1 MLNDWKLLCAANFY
15 IREGGEIYRIEG
27 YGENFE
33 IGEYPPV
40 ALEDFS
46 VEFRIRRNPQS
57 PWQTITVDY
66 TIQPYKIFVQ
76 NWQTGDYLTS
86 YSPGAQI
93 NLIYYYHSMM
103 EQEGPLDSLF
113 LGWSRDGKT
122 AVNPQYVPDQPGRQV
137 LLPLLSLIHI

>member
-1 MLNDWKLLCAANFY
+1 MIYYGAVLNDWKLLCAANFY

-76 NWQTGDYLTS
+76 NWQTGDYLAS

-103 EQEGPLDSLF
+103 EQEGPLDNLF
-113 LGWSRDGKT
+113 LGW
-122 AVNPQYVPDQPGRQV
+122 
-137 LLPLLSLIHI
+137 